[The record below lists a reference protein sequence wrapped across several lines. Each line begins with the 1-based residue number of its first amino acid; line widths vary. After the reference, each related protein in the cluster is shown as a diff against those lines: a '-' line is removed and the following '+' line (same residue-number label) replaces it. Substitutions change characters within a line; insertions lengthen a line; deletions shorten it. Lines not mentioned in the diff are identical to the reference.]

1 MGGETE
7 TKAPSDRDLR
17 VSEDERE
24 HVVGVLQKAIG
35 RGLLDLD
42 EFTERT
48 DVALA
53 ARTRGELNAVLTD
66 LPGLIHRDVLRQTM
80 ANPYVTG
87 PQMFAPGQR
96 IELNAKYS
104 ALHRTGAWLVP
115 QAMLVRNKYGAT
127 KLDFSAAIIEF
138 PVVRIELDIRWGSA
152 EIIIPETASVDLNP
166 DYRDQVRRH
175 RGQDQAERP
184 RGQPAVRAF
193 RPGPRWFAE
202 RAQFTPRLLRLI

>member
-1 MGGETE
+1 MGEETE

-17 VSEDERE
+17 VSDEERE
-24 HVVGVLQKAIG
+24 HVVSVLQKAIG

-48 DVALA
+48 DIALA

-66 LPGLIHRDVLRQTM
+66 LPGLIHRDVLRQTV

-138 PVVRIELDIRWGSA
+138 PVVHVELDIRWGSA
-152 EIIIPETASVDLNP
+152 EIIIPDSASVDLNQITEIKYGGIEDKTRP
-166 DYRDQVRRH
+166 NGLAGNPRFVLSGRVHGGSLSVRNPRH
-175 RGQDQAERP
+175 GFF
-184 RGQPAVRAF
+184 G
-193 RPGPRWFAE
+193 
-202 RAQFTPRLLRLI
+202 